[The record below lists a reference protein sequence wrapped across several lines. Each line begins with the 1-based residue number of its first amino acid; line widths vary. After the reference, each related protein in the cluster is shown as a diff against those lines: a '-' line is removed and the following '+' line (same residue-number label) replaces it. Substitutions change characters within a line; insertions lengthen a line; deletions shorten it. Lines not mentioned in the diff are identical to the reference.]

1 MDNSNY
7 ENKGNDDNGL
17 YDVLSDKFDALLA
30 LKNPHLV
37 SLPFPKIK
45 PLDNIHK
52 ARILLPPTDENYVQ
66 IKKPIQV
73 TNNNSATS
81 LNNNNNNNSS
91 STSSA
96 PALNTASLSRIDDS
110 QRSIQATTTTTT
122 TMTTTTKTTNNQ
134 ITNNP
139 LTTSTTMTSTATTTS
154 AEITIKKKN
163 SNEDHRIIKNITN
176 KFTDGPL
183 SLLKRAL
190 ESKSRI
196 KIMIRGTNCIRGY
209 CKGYIIAFDKHM
221 NIILRDVEEE
231 YDLLKSLPSTRNQ
244 NQPIQPK
251 VKRHYG
257 QLFIKGDTVVSVILL
272 D

>member
-1 MDNSNY
+1 MDSLNSK
-7 ENKGNDDNGL
+7 NKGNDDNES
-17 YDVLSDKFDALLA
+17 YNVLSDKFDALLA

-52 ARILLPPTDENYVQ
+52 ARILLPPSDENYVQ
-66 IKKPIQV
+66 IKKPTQ
-73 TNNNSATS
+73 AT
-81 LNNNNNNNSS
+81 NNNNNNTTSLMNNT
-91 STSSA
+91 STST
-96 PALNTASLSRIDDS
+96 NTSPSIDSKQSISTKTATTDS
-110 QRSIQATTTTTT
+110 TPIVSTTTTTT
-122 TMTTTTKTTNNQ
+122 TSSSN
-134 ITNNP
+134 I
-139 LTTSTTMTSTATTTS
+139 STTLIENSKPTATTETTET
-154 AEITIKKKN
+154 AIKKKN
-163 SNEDHRIIKNITN
+163 SNEDHKIIKNITN

-190 ESKSRI
+190 ESKSKI

-231 YDLLKSLPSTRNQ
+231 YELLKSLPSTRNQ

-257 QLFIKGDTVVSVILL
+257 QLFIKGDTIVSVILI

>member
-1 MDNSNY
+1 MDNLKSK
-7 ENKGNDDNGL
+7 NKGNGDGDGDN
-17 YDVLSDKFDALLA
+17 YDNDNDNDKFNVLSDKFDALLA
-30 LKNPHLV
+30 LKNPQLV

-52 ARILLPPTDENYVQ
+52 ARILLPPSDENYVQ
-66 IKKPIQV
+66 IKKPPTQV
-73 TNNNSATS
+73 LINNTNITS
-81 LNNNNNNNSS
+81 LNS
-91 STSSA
+91 STTST
-96 PALNTASLSRIDDS
+96 NTSLPIEKPTTPTPTPTPTTS
-110 QRSIQATTTTTT
+110 TTTTTT
-122 TMTTTTKTTNNQ
+122 TSTTSTNSISSTVETTTTTT
-134 ITNNP
+134 
-139 LTTSTTMTSTATTTS
+139 
-154 AEITIKKKN
+154 TIKKKN
-163 SNEDHRIIKNITN
+163 TNEDHKILKNISN

-196 KIMIRGTNCIRGY
+196 KVMIRGTNCIRGY
-209 CKGYIIAFDKHM
+209 CRGYIIAFDKHM

-251 VKRHYG
+251 LKRHYG
-257 QLFIKGDTVVSVILL
+257 QLFIKGDTVVSVILI